1 MEFWLDGESAASDGP
16 PNSLVAGTR
25 ASGFIASPF
34 IPQPGANHTT
44 NLEAKGTF
52 TECKTQAKRILGM
65 VRISEA
71 AAAVVV

>member
-44 NLEAKGTF
+44 NLGEGNFYSMQNAGQTD
-52 TECKTQAKRILGM
+52 LGM